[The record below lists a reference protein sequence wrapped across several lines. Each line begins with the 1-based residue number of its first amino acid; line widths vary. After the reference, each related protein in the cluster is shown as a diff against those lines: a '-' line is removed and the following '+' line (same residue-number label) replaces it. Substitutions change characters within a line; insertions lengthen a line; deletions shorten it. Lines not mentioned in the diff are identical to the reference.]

1 MPKYLLEVKYTL
13 PGIQGLL
20 AEGGTSRLVAATAAA
35 DGLGGTVESFY
46 YAFGEYDVYGI
57 VDMPDEESM
66 AAYAMRIIAAG
77 GVTAR
82 TVPLLSAGQ
91 VDAAAAKQVGYRPP
105 GS

>member
-13 PGIQGLL
+13 QGLQGLL

-35 DGLGGTVESFY
+35 DSLGGTVESFY
-46 YAFGEYDVYGI
+46 YAFGDHDVYGI

-66 AAYAMRIIAAG
+66 AAYAMRITAAG

-82 TVPLLSAGQ
+82 TVPLLTAGQ
-91 VDAAAAKQVGYRPP
+91 VDTAAAKQVGYRPP
-105 GS
+105 AG